1 MVSKIAIFG
10 GTGMTGAVVVE
21 YALSKGKR
29 NLKEINFSK
38 KK

>member
-21 YALSKGKR
+21 YALNKGK
-29 NLKEINFSK
+29 II
-38 KK
+38 